1 MGHGEVVAE
10 IERYFVIPGQATAYK
25 VGELKI
31 MELRAKA
38 RAELGDKFDIKAFH
52 DQVLTHGGL
61 SLTSLETVIDDWI
74 AKTKKGG

>member
-1 MGHGEVVAE
+1 LPKSSTS
-10 IERYFVIPGQATAYK
+10 IPGHATAYK
-25 VGELKI
+25 VI
-31 MELRAKA
+31 ELRAKA
-38 RAELGDKFDIKAFH
+38 RAELGDTFDIKAFH